1 MNFCRWVSLVRFI
14 SWTVGVFLV
23 LGNVLQAADTSPRP
37 VLRPGSVP
45 PPGYEEL
52 IKNLS
57 LTGEAGFAAIDIE
70 TGQVL
75 EQHNGNK
82 GFVPASVTKAITALY
97 ALDTLGPD
105 FRFETTLRA
114 NGTIQNGVLH
124 GDLILVGGGDPH
136 LDTDDLANLATQL
149 TENGIAQITGRFLFD
164 GTALPTF
171 NHIVAAQPVHVGYN
185 PAISGLNL
193 NFNRFYFEW
202 KKQGANYAI
211 TLDARGRHI
220 NPKSTRATL
229 AIQDQQDQVFNYS
242 RSGNQEEWS
251 VLRGALGKEGA
262 RWLPTRKPALYT
274 AEVFRELARMKGI
287 DLPAPVR
294 ARTRAEGRVIGV
306 QHSDPLS
313 VIVKSMLRFS
323 TNLSAEV
330 LGLMASGERGSLSA
344 SAAKMNTWAQARLGL
359 ANATFK
365 DHSGLSDRTR
375 ISPVYFARAMARAE
389 HTFPGFAPLLKPI
402 KSRQFNGNLDKTG
415 RAQIAAKTGTLNFV
429 SALGGYQISEGRKIA
444 FAIFVQDFENVPK
457 WITPRLIARVARPIG
472 PNAPADYIMAC
483 CIAGRGWSIKSSCAA
498 LAHRVQSPPHA
509 DDQCSVRTAFL
520 QAGAVLFQRSCHQP
534 PQHHNTAHRPFHAG
548 VRTGYHA
555 PIRTRRPAHL
565 RFRTGQK
572 QFGIPNSN
580 ARCRRCQK
588 SAGC

>member
-1 MNFCRWVSLVRFI
+1 MNFCGWVYLVRFI

-23 LGNVLQAADTSPRP
+23 FGSALQAADTSPRP

-52 IKNLS
+52 IKNLY

-75 EQHNGNK
+75 EQHNGTK
-82 GFVPASVTKAITALY
+82 GFAPASVTKAITALY

-114 NGTIQNGVLH
+114 TGAIQNGVLK

-136 LDTDDLANLATQL
+136 LDTDDLANLSAQL
-149 TENGIAQITGRFLFD
+149 TANGITQITGQFLFD

-211 TLDARGRHI
+211 MLDARGRHI

-229 AIQDQQDQVFNYS
+229 TIQDQQDRVFTYS

-251 VLRGALGKEGA
+251 VLRGALGKEGG

-287 DLPAPVR
+287 DLPAPTR
-294 ARTRAEGRVIGV
+294 ARTPAAGRVIGAH
-306 QHSDPLS
+306 HSDPLS

-344 SAAKMNTWAQARLGL
+344 SAAKMNAWAQARLGL
-359 ANATFK
+359 ANAMFK

-375 ISPVYFARAMARAE
+375 ISPIFFARAMARAE
-389 HTFPGFAPLLKPI
+389 QIFPEFVPLLKPI

-415 RAQIAAKTGTLNFV
+415 RAQIVAKTGTLNFV

-444 FAIFVQDFENVPK
+444 FAIFVQDFGKRAKVDHAK
-457 WITPRLIARVARPIG
+457 TDRPRGASDWAKRARRLHHGLLYRWAR
-472 PNAPADYIMAC
+472 ME
-483 CIAGRGWSIKSSCAA
+483 
-498 LAHRVQSPPHA
+498 
-509 DDQCSVRTAFL
+509 
-520 QAGAVLFQRSCHQP
+520 
-534 PQHHNTAHRPFHAG
+534 
-548 VRTGYHA
+548 
-555 PIRTRRPAHL
+555 
-565 RFRTGQK
+565 
-572 QFGIPNSN
+572 
-580 ARCRRCQK
+580 
-588 SAGC
+588 

>member
-1 MNFCRWVSLVRFI
+1 MTFCGWVSLVRFI

-23 LGNVLQAADTSPRP
+23 LGSVLQAADTSPRP

-82 GFVPASVTKAITALY
+82 GFAPASVTKAITALY

-114 NGTIQNGVLH
+114 IGPIQNGVLN

-136 LDTDDLANLATQL
+136 LDTDDLANLVTQL
-149 TENGIAQITGRFLFD
+149 TENGITQITGQFLFN

-193 NFNRFYFEW
+193 NSNRFYFEW
-202 KKQGANYAI
+202 KKRGANYAI
-211 TLDARGRHI
+211 LLDARGRHI

-229 AIQDQQDQVFNYS
+229 TIQDQQDQVFTYS
-242 RSGNQEEWS
+242 RNGNQEEWS
-251 VLRGALGKEGA
+251 VLRGALGKEGG
-262 RWLPTRKPALYT
+262 RWLPTRKPALYA
-274 AEVFRELARMKGI
+274 AEVFRELARMNGI

-294 ARTRAEGRVIGV
+294 ARTPAAGSVIGV
-306 QHSDPLS
+306 HHSDPLS

-344 SAAKMNTWAQARLGL
+344 SAATMNTWAQTRLGL
-359 ANATFK
+359 ANATFQ

-375 ISPVYFARAMARAE
+375 ISPVSFARAMARAE
-389 HTFPGFAPLLKPI
+389 QTFPEFQPLLKPI
-402 KSRQFNGNLDKTG
+402 KSRQFNGTLDKTG

-444 FAIFVQDFENVPK
+444 FAIFVQDFGKRAKVDLAKNDR
-457 WITPRLIARVARPIG
+457 PRSASNWAKRARRLHHGLLYRWAR
-472 PNAPADYIMAC
+472 ME
-483 CIAGRGWSIKSSCAA
+483 
-498 LAHRVQSPPHA
+498 
-509 DDQCSVRTAFL
+509 F
-520 QAGAVLFQRSCHQP
+520 
-534 PQHHNTAHRPFHAG
+534 
-548 VRTGYHA
+548 
-555 PIRTRRPAHL
+555 
-565 RFRTGQK
+565 
-572 QFGIPNSN
+572 
-580 ARCRRCQK
+580 
-588 SAGC
+588 